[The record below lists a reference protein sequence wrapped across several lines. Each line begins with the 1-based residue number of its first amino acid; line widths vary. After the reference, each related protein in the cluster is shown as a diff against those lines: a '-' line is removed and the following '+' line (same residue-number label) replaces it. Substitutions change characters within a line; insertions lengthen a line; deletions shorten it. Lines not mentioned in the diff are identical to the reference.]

1 MGKSR
6 DKIIT
11 VRVDED
17 MYEKIKK
24 YASNSNLALSEYVY
38 KIIESSFDESDRT
51 DLLIKN
57 IHEEILQ
64 MEDMITLMQGF
75 NFEVFATLLAR
86 TSKSMDPSQKKELQ
100 EKRIKAIDG
109 LNNYMTKV
117 SEHLIAGESIC
128 NQGNNQQ

>member
-51 DLLIKN
+51 DLLIKS

-117 SEHLIAGESIC
+117 SEHLIAGESIW